1 MTKPTRWELLE
12 LLPIGHE
19 NAKPA
24 FLLAH
29 QLGITPRQVG
39 QMVAEMR
46 KAGIL
51 VGSGCGA
58 EPGYFYCGSE
68 EDVRIGLAH
77 IVARVSESM
86 VAVRAMRK
94 AADERFGASTLSLF
108 DIVEA
113 V

>member
-29 QLGITPRQVG
+29 QLGTTPRQVG

-51 VGSGCGA
+51 IGSGCGA

-77 IVARVSESM
+77 IVSRVSESM
-86 VAVRAMRK
+86 KAVRAVQ
-94 AADERFGASTLSLF
+94 AAALTRFGPVTASLF
-108 DIVEA
+108 DLEA
-113 V
+113 S